1 MKRKIALWAALLICA
16 ALLTG
21 CGERLTSGIVV
32 QKEYTPRKTYLH
44 KIPIVAG
51 KTVVMVPRTM
61 IVSQKF
67 RLLVQG
73 EAESGETVTEWWDV
87 SEAQYN
93 AAEIGEEVF
102 R

>member
-1 MKRKIALWAALLICA
+1 MKRKIALLAALIICA

-21 CGERLTSGIVV
+21 CGERLTSGIVLE
-32 QKEYTPRKTYLH
+32 KEYTPRKTCLQMT
-44 KIPIVAG
+44 PILVG
-51 KTVVMVPRTM
+51 KYVTMVPRIRT
-61 IVSQKF
+61 VPQKF

-73 EAESGETVTEWWDV
+73 ETENGETVTEWWNV